1 MEHAMTPNAEEITM
15 TYRQAVK
22 AMIREFPGRMF
33 TYNDP
38 RVTGATDA
46 LWGDG
51 LMADT
56 LDREEAGVIPG
67 DYVVHDGAI
76 WLLQQDGNEYPVPM
90 VQAIL

>member
-15 TYRQAVK
+15 TYRQAVE

-56 LDREEAGVIPG
+56 RDREEAGAIPG
-67 DYVVHDGAI
+67 EYAVHDGAI
-76 WLLQQDGNEYPVPM
+76 WWVREEGEHTVPM